1 MMVKELEFEWIQRT
15 LEYLEND
22 EREIATSYLKE
33 IRKLACN
40 NELA

>member
-1 MMVKELEFEWIQRT
+1 MMNKELECEWIARV

-33 IRKLACN
+33 IRKLA
-40 NELA
+40 EQYG